1 MRRTTV
7 ALLAALEALVSALVG
22 YGIALVPLML
32 LWGMHFQL
40 GLGLDVVFRAA
51 ADVWLLGHG
60 VDLTVQLDEVTAAR
74 TGVPGAEAAFPITIA
89 LLGFALLTLLVAR
102 RIGRRAV
109 AAGAPVA
116 GLVAAVAVSA
126 GVGLVATLAARHPA
140 AHASVWQGAL
150 LPAAI
155 TAAGVLIGL
164 LSSEQLRDRLLDRL
178 PAAVPDEWLELAGRA
193 WRVGVGSAFAVLAV
207 SGLVV
212 AWAIVSSYAT
222 ITGLH
227 QVLGA
232 GFDGGVAIF
241 VAELA
246 LLPNLVLWG
255 ASWLL
260 GPGFAIGAGTQVTPA
275 GTLLG
280 PVPGLPIA
288 GALPSDG
295 APMSALWLLVP
306 VLAAFV
312 GAYLV
317 SRVSGAGTDAPTRS
331 DVARDE
337 PDVDRAADEPADG
350 GWADGGWA
358 LGSAPRS
365 GQTPWW
371 HPLAVGLGA
380 GLLAALVLGLGAW
393 WSGGAIGPGRL
404 ADAGPN
410 GWAVAGVAA
419 LTVAVGAVVGGFTAR
434 ARTGRR
440 TSPAEST
447 PAEPDTL

>member
-60 VDLTVQLDEVTAAR
+60 VDLTVQLDAVTAAR

-116 GLVAAVAVSA
+116 GLVAAVVVSGA
-126 GVGLVATLAARHPA
+126 VGLVATLAARHPA

-164 LSSEQLRDRLLDRL
+164 LSSEELRDRLLDRL
-178 PAAVPDEWLELAGRA
+178 PATVPDEWLELAGRA

-207 SGLVV
+207 AGLVV

-260 GPGFAIGAGTQVTPA
+260 GPGFAIGTGTQVTPA

-317 SRVSGAGTDAPTRS
+317 ARIARQGADASASLGAGRDASS
-331 DVARDE
+331 DHGAEDGRYLE
-337 PDVDRAADEPADG
+337 PDP
-350 GWADGGWA
+350 
-358 LGSAPRS
+358 GSAS
-365 GQTPWW
+365 APWW
-371 HPLAVGLGA
+371 HPLVVGLAA
-380 GLLAALVLGLGAW
+380 GVLAGLVLGLGAW

-404 ADAGPN
+404 ADTGPN

-434 ARTGRR
+434 ARTARR
-440 TSPAEST
+440 ASPTESAA
-447 PAEPDTL
+447 AEPDTL

>member
-60 VDLTVQLDEVTAAR
+60 VDLTVQLDAVTAAR

-116 GLVAAVAVSA
+116 GLVAAVVVSG

-164 LSSEQLRDRLLDRL
+164 LSSEELRDRLLDRL
-178 PAAVPDEWLELAGRA
+178 PATVPDEWLELAGRA

-207 SGLVV
+207 AGLVV

-260 GPGFAIGAGTQVTPA
+260 GPGFAIGTGTQVTPA

-317 SRVSGAGTDAPTRS
+317 ARIARQGADASVSLGAGRDASS
-331 DVARDE
+331 DHGAEDGRYLE
-337 PDVDRAADEPADG
+337 PDP
-350 GWADGGWA
+350 
-358 LGSAPRS
+358 GSAS
-365 GQTPWW
+365 APWW
-371 HPLAVGLGA
+371 HPLVVGLAA
-380 GLLAALVLGLGAW
+380 GVLAGLVLGLGAW

-404 ADAGPN
+404 ADTGPN

-434 ARTGRR
+434 ARTARR
-440 TSPAEST
+440 ASPTESAA
-447 PAEPDTL
+447 AEPDTL

>member
-60 VDLTVQLDEVTAAR
+60 VDLTVQLDAVTAAR

-116 GLVAAVAVSA
+116 GLVAAVVVSG

-140 AHASVWQGAL
+140 AHASLWQGAL

-164 LSSEQLRDRLLDRL
+164 LSSEELRDRLLDRL
-178 PAAVPDEWLELAGRA
+178 PATVPDEWLELAGRA

-207 SGLVV
+207 AGLVV

-260 GPGFAIGAGTQVTPA
+260 GPGFAIGTGTQVTPA

-317 SRVSGAGTDAPTRS
+317 TRLARQGADAS
-331 DVARDE
+331 AALGAVRDASFDHGAEDGWHLE
-337 PDVDRAADEPADG
+337 PDP
-350 GWADGGWA
+350 
-358 LGSAPRS
+358 GSAS
-365 GQTPWW
+365 APWW
-371 HPLAVGLGA
+371 HPLVVGLAA
-380 GLLAALVLGLGAW
+380 GVLAGLVLGLGAW

-404 ADAGPN
+404 ADTGPN

-434 ARTGRR
+434 ARTARR
-440 TSPAEST
+440 ASPTESAA
-447 PAEPDTL
+447 AEPDTL

>member
-60 VDLTVQLDEVTAAR
+60 VDLTVQLDAVTAAR

-116 GLVAAVAVSA
+116 GLVAAVVVSGA
-126 GVGLVATLAARHPA
+126 VGLVATLAARHPA
-140 AHASVWQGAL
+140 AHASLWQGAL

-164 LSSEQLRDRLLDRL
+164 LSSEELRDRLLDRL
-178 PAAVPDEWLELAGRA
+178 PATVPDEWLELAGRA

-207 SGLVV
+207 AGLVV

-260 GPGFAIGAGTQVTPA
+260 GPGFAIGTGTQVTPA

-317 SRVSGAGTDAPTRS
+317 TRLARQGADASAALGAVRDASS
-331 DVARDE
+331 DHGAEDGWHLE
-337 PDVDRAADEPADG
+337 PDP
-350 GWADGGWA
+350 W
-358 LGSAPRS
+358 SAS
-365 GQTPWW
+365 APWW
-371 HPLAVGLGA
+371 HPLVVGLAA
-380 GLLAALVLGLGAW
+380 GVLAGLVLGLGAW

-404 ADAGPN
+404 ADTGPN

-434 ARTGRR
+434 ARTARR
-440 TSPAEST
+440 ASPTESAA
-447 PAEPDTL
+447 AEPDTL

>member
-60 VDLTVQLDEVTAAR
+60 VDLTVQLDAVTAAR

-109 AAGAPVA
+109 AVGAPVA
-116 GLVAAVAVSA
+116 GLVAAVVVSG

-140 AHASVWQGAL
+140 AHASLWQGAL

-164 LSSEQLRDRLLDRL
+164 LSSEELRDRLLDRL
-178 PAAVPDEWLELAGRA
+178 PATVPDEWLELAGRA

-207 SGLVV
+207 AGLVV

-260 GPGFAIGAGTQVTPA
+260 GPGFAIGTGTQVTPA

-317 SRVSGAGTDAPTRS
+317 TRLARQGADASAALGAVRDASS
-331 DVARDE
+331 DHGAEDGWHLE
-337 PDVDRAADEPADG
+337 PDP
-350 GWADGGWA
+350 
-358 LGSAPRS
+358 GSAS
-365 GQTPWW
+365 APWW
-371 HPLAVGLGA
+371 HPLVVGLAA
-380 GLLAALVLGLGAW
+380 GVLAGLVLGLGAW

-404 ADAGPN
+404 ADTGPN

-434 ARTGRR
+434 ARTARR
-440 TSPAEST
+440 ASPTESAA
-447 PAEPDTL
+447 AEPDTL

>member
-60 VDLTVQLDEVTAAR
+60 VDLTVQLDAVTAAR

-116 GLVAAVAVSA
+116 GLVAAVVVSG

-164 LSSEQLRDRLLDRL
+164 LSSEELRDRLLDRL
-178 PAAVPDEWLELAGRA
+178 PATVPDEWLELAGRA

-207 SGLVV
+207 AGLVV

-260 GPGFAIGAGTQVTPA
+260 GPGFAIGTGTQVTPA

-317 SRVSGAGTDAPTRS
+317 ARIARQGADASASLGAGRDASS
-331 DVARDE
+331 DHGAEDGWYLE
-337 PDVDRAADEPADG
+337 PDP
-350 GWADGGWA
+350 
-358 LGSAPRS
+358 GSAS
-365 GQTPWW
+365 APWW
-371 HPLAVGLGA
+371 HPLVVGLAA
-380 GLLAALVLGLGAW
+380 GVLAGLVLGLGAW

-404 ADAGPN
+404 ADTGPN

-419 LTVAVGAVVGGFTAR
+419 LTVAVGAVVGGFTVR
-434 ARTGRR
+434 ARTARR
-440 TSPAEST
+440 ASPTESAA
-447 PAEPDTL
+447 AEPDTL

>member
-60 VDLTVQLDEVTAAR
+60 VDLTVQLDAVTAAR

-116 GLVAAVAVSA
+116 GLVAAVVVSG

-140 AHASVWQGAL
+140 AHTSLWQGAL

-164 LSSEQLRDRLLDRL
+164 LSSEELRDRLLDRL
-178 PAAVPDEWLELAGRA
+178 PATVPDEWLELAGRA

-207 SGLVV
+207 AGLVV

-260 GPGFAIGAGTQVTPA
+260 GPGFAIGTGTQVTPA

-317 SRVSGAGTDAPTRS
+317 TRLARQGADASAALGAVRDASS
-331 DVARDE
+331 DHGAEDGWHLE
-337 PDVDRAADEPADG
+337 PDP
-350 GWADGGWA
+350 
-358 LGSAPRS
+358 GSAS
-365 GQTPWW
+365 APWW
-371 HPLAVGLGA
+371 HPLVVGLAA
-380 GLLAALVLGLGAW
+380 GVLAGLVLGLGAW

-404 ADAGPN
+404 ADTGPN
-410 GWAVAGVAA
+410 GWAVAGVAT

-434 ARTGRR
+434 ARTARR
-440 TSPAEST
+440 ASPTESAA
-447 PAEPDTL
+447 AEPDTL

>member
-60 VDLTVQLDEVTAAR
+60 VDLTVQLDAVTAAR

-116 GLVAAVAVSA
+116 GLVAAVVVSG

-140 AHASVWQGAL
+140 AHASLWQGAL

-164 LSSEQLRDRLLDRL
+164 LSSEELRDRLLDRL
-178 PAAVPDEWLELAGRA
+178 PATVPDEWLELAGRA

-207 SGLVV
+207 AGLVV

-260 GPGFAIGAGTQVTPA
+260 GPGFAIGTGTQVTPA

-317 SRVSGAGTDAPTRS
+317 ARIARQGADASASLGAGRDASS
-331 DVARDE
+331 DHGAEDGRYLE
-337 PDVDRAADEPADG
+337 PDP
-350 GWADGGWA
+350 
-358 LGSAPRS
+358 GSAS
-365 GQTPWW
+365 APWW
-371 HPLAVGLGA
+371 HPLVVGLAA
-380 GLLAALVLGLGAW
+380 GVLAGLVLGLGAW

-404 ADAGPN
+404 ADTGPN

-434 ARTGRR
+434 ARTARR
-440 TSPAEST
+440 ASPTESAA
-447 PAEPDTL
+447 AEPDTL

>member
-60 VDLTVQLDEVTAAR
+60 VDLTVQLDAVTAAR

-116 GLVAAVAVSA
+116 GLVAAVVVSGA
-126 GVGLVATLAARHPA
+126 VGLVATLAARHPA
-140 AHASVWQGAL
+140 AHASLWQGAL

-164 LSSEQLRDRLLDRL
+164 LSSEELRDRLLDRL
-178 PAAVPDEWLELAGRA
+178 PATVPDEWLELAGRA

-207 SGLVV
+207 AGLVV

-260 GPGFAIGAGTQVTPA
+260 GPGFAIGTGTQVTPA

-317 SRVSGAGTDAPTRS
+317 TRLARQGADASAALGAVRDASS
-331 DVARDE
+331 DHGAEDGWHLE
-337 PDVDRAADEPADG
+337 PDP
-350 GWADGGWA
+350 
-358 LGSAPRS
+358 GSAS
-365 GQTPWW
+365 APWW
-371 HPLAVGLGA
+371 HPLVVGLAA
-380 GLLAALVLGLGAW
+380 GVLAGLVLGLGAW

-404 ADAGPN
+404 ADTGPN

-434 ARTGRR
+434 ARTARR
-440 TSPAEST
+440 ASPTESAA
-447 PAEPDTL
+447 AEPDTL

>member
-60 VDLTVQLDEVTAAR
+60 VDLTVQLDAVTAAR

-116 GLVAAVAVSA
+116 GLVAAVVVSG

-140 AHASVWQGAL
+140 AHASLWQGAL

-155 TAAGVLIGL
+155 TAAGVVIGL
-164 LSSEQLRDRLLDRL
+164 LSSEELRDRLLDRL
-178 PAAVPDEWLELAGRA
+178 PAPVPDEWLELAGRA

-207 SGLVV
+207 AGLVV

-260 GPGFAIGAGTQVTPA
+260 GPGFAIGTGTQVTPA

-317 SRVSGAGTDAPTRS
+317 TRIARQGADASAVLAAGRDASS
-331 DVARDE
+331 DHRAEDGRRPE
-337 PDVDRAADEPADG
+337 PDP
-350 GWADGGWA
+350 
-358 LGSAPRS
+358 GSAS
-365 GQTPWW
+365 APWW
-371 HPLAVGLGA
+371 HPLVVGLAA
-380 GLLAALVLGLGAW
+380 GVLAGLVLGLGAW

-404 ADAGPN
+404 ADTGPN

-434 ARTGRR
+434 ARTARR
-440 TSPAEST
+440 ASPTESAA
-447 PAEPDTL
+447 AEPDTL

>member
-109 AAGAPVA
+109 AAGAPVV
-116 GLVAAVAVSA
+116 GLVAAVAVSG

-140 AHASVWQGAL
+140 AHASVWQGTL

-193 WRVGVGSAFAVLAV
+193 WRVGVGSAFAVLTV

-241 VAELA
+241 VAELS

-295 APMSALWLLVP
+295 APMAALWLLVP

-317 SRVSGAGTDAPTRS
+317 SRVAVHGADAAAGR
-331 DVARDE
+331 VAEHDAEHDGVDE
-337 PDVDRAADEPADG
+337 WSPVAAEP
-350 GWADGGWA
+350 
-358 LGSAPRS
+358 
-365 GQTPWW
+365 GQVPWW
-371 HPLAVGLGA
+371 HPLAVALGA
-380 GLLAALVLGLGAW
+380 GLLAALILGLGAW

-404 ADAGPN
+404 AETGPN

-419 LTVAVGAVVGGFTAR
+419 LTVAVGAIVGGFTAR
-434 ARTGRR
+434 ARVGRR
-440 TSPAEST
+440 TSPAESA

>member
-60 VDLTVQLDEVTAAR
+60 VDLTVQLDAVTAAR

-116 GLVAAVAVSA
+116 GLVAAVVVSGA
-126 GVGLVATLAARHPA
+126 VGLVATLAARHPA
-140 AHASVWQGAL
+140 AHASLWQGAL

-164 LSSEQLRDRLLDRL
+164 LSSEELRDRLLDRL
-178 PAAVPDEWLELAGRA
+178 PATVPDEWLELAGRA
-193 WRVGVGSAFAVLAV
+193 WRVGVGSAFAVLTVA
-207 SGLVV
+207 GLVV

-260 GPGFAIGAGTQVTPA
+260 GPGFAIGTGTQVTPA

-317 SRVSGAGTDAPTRS
+317 TRLARQGADAS
-331 DVARDE
+331 AALGAVRDASSAEDGWHLE
-337 PDVDRAADEPADG
+337 PDP
-350 GWADGGWA
+350 
-358 LGSAPRS
+358 GSAS
-365 GQTPWW
+365 APWW
-371 HPLAVGLGA
+371 HPLVVGLAA
-380 GLLAALVLGLGAW
+380 GVLAGLVLGLGAW

-404 ADAGPN
+404 ADTGPN

-434 ARTGRR
+434 ARTARR
-440 TSPAEST
+440 ASPTESAA
-447 PAEPDTL
+447 AEPDTL

>member
-60 VDLTVQLDEVTAAR
+60 VDLTVQLDAVTAAR

-109 AAGAPVA
+109 AVGAPVA
-116 GLVAAVAVSA
+116 GLVAAVVVSG
-126 GVGLVATLAARHPA
+126 GVGFVATLAARHPA
-140 AHASVWQGAL
+140 AHASLWQGAL

-164 LSSEQLRDRLLDRL
+164 LSSEELRDRLLDRL
-178 PAAVPDEWLELAGRA
+178 PATVPDEWLELAGRA

-207 SGLVV
+207 AGLVV

-260 GPGFAIGAGTQVTPA
+260 GPGFAIGTGTQVTPA

-317 SRVSGAGTDAPTRS
+317 TRLARQGADASAALGAVRDASS
-331 DVARDE
+331 DHGAEDGWHLE
-337 PDVDRAADEPADG
+337 PDP
-350 GWADGGWA
+350 
-358 LGSAPRS
+358 GSAS
-365 GQTPWW
+365 APWW
-371 HPLAVGLGA
+371 HPLVVGLAA
-380 GLLAALVLGLGAW
+380 GVLAGLVLGLGAW

-404 ADAGPN
+404 ADTGPN

-434 ARTGRR
+434 ARTARR
-440 TSPAEST
+440 ASPTESAA
-447 PAEPDTL
+447 AEPDTL

>member
-60 VDLTVQLDEVTAAR
+60 VDLTVQLDAVTAAR

-109 AAGAPVA
+109 AAGAPVT
-116 GLVAAVAVSA
+116 GLLSAVAVA
-126 GVGLVATLAARHPA
+126 GAVGLVATLAARHPA

-164 LSSEQLRDRLLDRL
+164 LSSEELRDRLVDRL
-178 PAAVPDEWLELAGRA
+178 PQTVPDEWLELAGRA

-295 APMSALWLLVP
+295 GSLSALWLVVP
-306 VLAAFV
+306 VLAAFI

-317 SRVSGAGTDAPTRS
+317 SRRSAGGADAAAAFLADPEA
-331 DVARDE
+331 DPAEAPARGAN
-337 PDVDRAADEPADG
+337 PV
-350 GWADGGWA
+350 
-358 LGSAPRS
+358 
-365 GQTPWW
+365 PWW
-371 HPLAVGLGA
+371 HPLASGLGA
-380 GLLAALVLGLGAW
+380 GVLAGIVLGLGAW

-404 ADAGPN
+404 AEAGPD

-419 LTVAVGAVVGGFTAR
+419 LTVALGAVAGGFTAR
-434 ARTGRR
+434 ARVGGREPL
-440 TSPAEST
+440 TESAT
-447 PAEPDTL
+447 AEPDTL